1 MLARAEHYVLNEMH
15 AHLQSRDIRYW
26 RDKRG
31 HEVDFV
37 LARRKNLPLAIE
49 CKWSAS
55 EFDPTNLQ
63 AFRRSYAGGEN
74 FVVAHDVDRSF
85 SRSYGGLSVKFLSL
99 SALVSEVAG

>member
-1 MLARAEHYVLNEMH
+1 MH

-37 LARRKNLPLAIE
+37 LARRKNPPLAIE

-63 AFRRSYAGGEN
+63 AFRRSYTHGEN

-85 SRSYGGLSVKFLSL
+85 SRSYGGLSAKFLNL